1 MTSSAPASRAPGLA
15 DGSRVA
21 AAAPAGSAPAS
32 AFVGILVADG
42 ALLAGRVAE
51 AAERVEAGTAARY
64 DARTATAEDVLVAAL
79 ALVAGGLD
87 VRDAAQHAAAGDP
100 APVIQA
106 LHSLAGRG
114 GVEPYLLRN
123 GLDGA
128 PLPRAP
134 RRGRRG
140 RRPRAGRVAGL
151 TGPLRPRP
159 GRVPRSGAIRLVSA

>member
-15 DGSRVA
+15 LGST
-21 AAAPAGSAPAS
+21 AS
-32 AFVGILVADG
+32 ASVYVGILVADG

-51 AAERVEAGTAARY
+51 AAERVQAGTAARY

-123 GLDGA
+123 GLEVHHFHALRDAVVAVGA
-128 PLPRAP
+128 RELDE
-134 RRGRRG
+134 
-140 RRPRAGRVAGL
+140 
-151 TGPLRPRP
+151 
-159 GRVPRSGAIRLVSA
+159 SQD

>member
-15 DGSRVA
+15 SGSVA
-21 AAAPAGSAPAS
+21 TAS
-32 AFVGILVADG
+32 AYVGVLVADG

-51 AAERVEAGTAARY
+51 VAERVEVDAPARY
-64 DARTATAEDVLVAAL
+64 DARTASVEDVLVVAL

-87 VRDAAQHAAAGDP
+87 VRDAAQHASAGDP

-123 GLDGA
+123 GLEVHHFHALRDAVVAVGA
-128 PLPRAP
+128 RDLDE
-134 RRGRRG
+134 
-140 RRPRAGRVAGL
+140 
-151 TGPLRPRP
+151 
-159 GRVPRSGAIRLVSA
+159 SQD

>member
-1 MTSSAPASRAPGLA
+1 
-15 DGSRVA
+15 
-21 AAAPAGSAPAS
+21 
-32 AFVGILVADG
+32 LVADG

-123 GLDGA
+123 GLEVHHFHALRDAVVAVGA
-128 PLPRAP
+128 RELDE
-134 RRGRRG
+134 
-140 RRPRAGRVAGL
+140 
-151 TGPLRPRP
+151 
-159 GRVPRSGAIRLVSA
+159 SQD